1 LLHLREV
8 TPADVVKNIRHK
20 LGLVPEPPYT
30 GRYEKHE
37 IPWFSWPRQWFL
49 PRRFPRAAQE
59 PEVAIVTTVLAS
71 AEVITRWL
79 WTNHQTTGVGTFIL
93 FVENPEV
100 VPAVRAFADAHLPA
114 VCLTLHPASA
124 DWYAA
129 REHRYCEQTRAYPT
143 ARQIENLQWTK
154 AQSPPGTWLV
164 TMDIDEVIWLSPAVR
179 KRHAQAQSVLA
190 GYLAHEADR
199 ISEVRFRIAEF
210 VPPASGLRRGVFP
223 PQVAARVKHEIGC
236 EGRRMSRFHHWRYLI
251 HMFSDAEPLPF
262 LTKLYGF
269 LAGESGD
276 LLEGRHLRGHT
287 SSKSAF
293 RAEMY
298 AEVNMHGGLQ
308 WFADGDQKELYPV
321 RLSREIWLIHFDIF
335 NPNQLASKTAH
346 IQEVLSRGDTR
357 SPGRAATLRGLDA
370 LVNSGSMTL
379 DEFFRRYISMKPRAW
394 RVARL
399 LCKVR
404 TFDLSE
410 AFHSMP
416 PVPENEDV
424 KYGENQGNAYGGNG

>member
-1 LLHLREV
+1 
-8 TPADVVKNIRHK
+8 
-20 LGLVPEPPYT
+20 
-30 GRYEKHE
+30 
-37 IPWFSWPRQWFL
+37 
-49 PRRFPRAAQE
+49 
-59 PEVAIVTTVLAS
+59 
-71 AEVITRWL
+71 
-79 WTNHQTTGVGTFIL
+79 
-93 FVENPEV
+93 
-100 VPAVRAFADAHLPA
+100 
-114 VCLTLHPASA
+114 
-124 DWYAA
+124 
-129 REHRYCEQTRAYPT
+129 
-143 ARQIENLQWTK
+143 
-154 AQSPPGTWLV
+154 
-164 TMDIDEVIWLSPAVR
+164 
-179 KRHAQAQSVLA
+179 
-190 GYLAHEADR
+190 
-199 ISEVRFRIAEF
+199 
-210 VPPASGLRRGVFP
+210 
-223 PQVAARVKHEIGC
+223 VKHEIGC

-251 HMFSDAEPLPF
+251 HMFSDAEPLLF
-262 LTKLYGF
+262 LTRLYGF
-269 LAGESGD
+269 LAGDSGD

-287 SSKSAF
+287 SSKSVY
-293 RAEMY
+293 RAAMY

-335 NPNQLASKTAH
+335 NPDQLASKTAH

-399 LCKVR
+399 LRKVR

-424 KYGENQGNAYGGNG
+424 KYGENQGNA